1 MQTLQSPPG
10 TPSYASLQYV
20 CSRIT
25 LYYSSVIDL
34 RWSRSIHSCDVCPMR
49 LGSGASTLCSAVHYG
64 MCTPVR
70 PGFRPAAPVVPP
82 PVVTVVK
89 DEPVAVLKNAAKVRR
104 DMYGYHCIEVRRDM
118 YGYRCMKLR

>member
-1 MQTLQSPPG
+1 
-10 TPSYASLQYV
+10 
-20 CSRIT
+20 
-25 LYYSSVIDL
+25 
-34 RWSRSIHSCDVCPMR
+34 
-49 LGSGASTLCSAVHYG
+49 